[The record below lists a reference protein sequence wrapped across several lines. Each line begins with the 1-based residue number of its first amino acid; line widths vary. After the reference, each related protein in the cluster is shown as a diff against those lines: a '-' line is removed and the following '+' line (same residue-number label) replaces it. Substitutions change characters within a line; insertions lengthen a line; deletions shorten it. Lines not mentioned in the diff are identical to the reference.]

1 MNVDGVE
8 LKPGEKRTWDMRVG
22 ESALKSITVPCTA
35 LRGRKDGPT
44 LAVTAGCHPMELN
57 GILAAAR
64 LGNELDPEKLSG
76 TVLIVHVQNVMGFE
90 FKHGHTSPF
99 DGINMGKSFP
109 IGNRAVEDAGAVSH
123 QGRSLSYTA
132 SETIFER
139 IISPANFLIDMH
151 GGELHEW
158 LAANIEILP
167 IGEPDVDERTRA
179 FARSFGFDTIWE
191 VPQGSILEMPTYPG
205 RGSAVREAMQHG
217 IPAVFCEVGSE
228 GRLDES
234 LVDFTVKAVLN
245 VMRTQRMYPGDA
257 QTRPAQILRGGHVL
271 FASRGGLFIN
281 HAKPAQRLSPG
292 QLIGQIVSLR
302 GDVVEEIRAPSEGV
316 LTNTITLGVAN
327 PGDMLYVI
335 GDVTH

>member
-1 MNVDGVE
+1 MNVDGVQ
-8 LKPGEKRTWDMRVG
+8 LNPGEKRTWDMRVG
-22 ESALKSITVPCTA
+22 ESALRSITVPCTA

-44 LAVTAGCHPMELN
+44 IAITAGCHPMELN

-64 LGNELDPEKLSG
+64 LGNALDPELLAG

-109 IGNRAVEDAGAVSH
+109 IGNRMVEEAGAVSH

-139 IISPANFLIDMH
+139 IISLSNFLIDMH
-151 GGELHEW
+151 GGELYEW
-158 LAANIEILP
+158 LAPNIEILP
-167 IGEPDVDERTRA
+167 IGDADVDERTRV
-179 FARSFGFDTIWE
+179 FARSFSFDTIWE
-191 VPQGSILEMPTYPG
+191 VPQGSIPEMPTYPG

-228 GRLDES
+228 GRLEEP

-245 VMRTQRMYPGDA
+245 VMRTLKMYPGAVETRSA
-257 QTRPAQILRGGHVL
+257 QVLRGGHVL

-302 GDVVEEIRAPSEGV
+302 GEVVEDIRAPSEGV

-335 GDVTH
+335 GDVTS